1 MKKGILFLIGL
12 IGFLVE
18 GQAQELDFRV
28 IINSDRSRFQNTEV
42 FNQMKTSFEQF
53 LNGRTWTSDEY
64 RPEERIKGN
73 LLITISEVPQIGVY
87 SATVQVQVVRPVFG
101 TNYESVVLNFI
112 DRNWTFEYQ
121 ESQPLEFN
129 RFSFL
134 NNISSLLAFYA
145 NIALGMD
152 YDTFALKGGN
162 PYFEVANDIVNN
174 AQQSGRVGWVQ
185 NPSDRR
191 SRYWLINDIYI
202 STVYAPIREAI
213 YLYHRKGVDQLA
225 TAPEEA
231 YSSILEAIRLVAEA
245 NKQQP
250 NGIFT
255 ISFVDAKSDEI
266 AQILKNAPF
275 EIREKAVPLL
285 LEIDPNNAR
294 KYNELL
300 KNWAVSFSFVWKPA
314 LIHAYL
320 T

>member
-12 IGFLVE
+12 IGFFLQT
-18 GQAQELDFRV
+18 QAQELDFRV
-28 IINSDRSRFQNTEV
+28 LINSDRSRFQNTEV

-87 SATVQVQVVRPVFG
+87 SATVQIQVVRPVYG

-174 AQQSGRVGWVQ
+174 AQQSGRTGWVQ

-213 YLYHRKGVDQLA
+213 YLYHRKGIDQLA

-245 NKQQP
+245 NKLQP
-250 NGIFT
+250 NGIYT

-300 KNWAVSFSFVWKPA
+300 KS
-314 LIHAYL
+314 
-320 T
+320 

>member
-12 IGFLVE
+12 IGFFLQT
-18 GQAQELDFRV
+18 QAQELDFRV
-28 IINSDRSRFQNTEV
+28 LINSDRSRFQNTEV

-87 SATVQVQVVRPVFG
+87 SATVQVQVVRPVYG

-174 AQQSGRVGWVQ
+174 AQQSGRTGWVQ

-213 YLYHRKGVDQLA
+213 YLYHRKGIDQLA

-245 NKQQP
+245 NKLQP
-250 NGIFT
+250 NGIYT

-300 KNWAVSFSFVWKPA
+300 KR
-314 LIHAYL
+314 
-320 T
+320 

>member
-12 IGFLVE
+12 IGFFGS

-42 FNQMKTSFEQF
+42 FSQMKTSFEQF

-64 RPEERIKGN
+64 KPEERIKGN
-73 LLITISEVPQIGVY
+73 LLITINEVPQIGVY

-101 TNYESVVLNFI
+101 TNYESVTLNFI

-145 NIALGMD
+145 HIALGMD
-152 YDTFALKGGN
+152 YDSFELKGGN

-191 SRYWLINDIYI
+191 SRYWLINDMYI
-202 STVYAPIREAI
+202 STVYASIREAI
-213 YLYHRKGVDQLA
+213 YLYHRKGMDQLA
-225 TAPEEA
+225 TSPDEA
-231 YSSILEAIRLVAEA
+231 YSSILKAIQLVADA

-250 NGIFT
+250 NGIYT

-266 AQILKNAPF
+266 AQVLKNAPF

-300 KNWAVSFSFVWKPA
+300 KS
-314 LIHAYL
+314 
-320 T
+320 

>member
-1 MKKGILFLIGL
+1 MKKGLLFLIGL
-12 IGFLVE
+12 IGFFLQT
-18 GQAQELDFRV
+18 QAQELDFRV
-28 IINSDRSRFQNTEV
+28 LINSDRSRFQNTEV

-73 LLITISEVPQIGVY
+73 LLITISEVPQVGVY

-152 YDTFALKGGN
+152 YDTFELKGGN

-213 YLYHRKGVDQLA
+213 YLYHRKGIDQLA

-245 NKQQP
+245 NKLQP
-250 NGIFT
+250 NGIYT

-300 KNWAVSFSFVWKPA
+300 KS
-314 LIHAYL
+314 
-320 T
+320 

>member
-12 IGFLVE
+12 IGFFLE

-73 LLITISEVPQIGVY
+73 LLITISEVPQVGVY

-101 TNYESVVLNFI
+101 TNYESVALNFI

-145 NIALGMD
+145 HIALGMD
-152 YDTFALKGGN
+152 YDTFELKGGN

-213 YLYHRKGVDQLA
+213 YLYHRKGMDQLA
-225 TAPEEA
+225 TAPDEA
-231 YSSILEAIRLVAEA
+231 YSSILKAIQLVADA

-250 NGIFT
+250 NGIYT

-266 AQILKNAPF
+266 AQVLKNAPF

-300 KNWAVSFSFVWKPA
+300 KS
-314 LIHAYL
+314 
-320 T
+320 

>member
-1 MKKGILFLIGL
+1 MKKGLLFLIGL
-12 IGFLVE
+12 IGFFI
-18 GQAQELDFRV
+18 QTHAQELDFRV
-28 IINSDRSRFQNTEV
+28 LINSDRSRFQNTEV

-87 SATVQVQVVRPVFG
+87 SATVQIQVVRPVYG

-174 AQQSGRVGWVQ
+174 AQQSGRAGWVQ

-213 YLYHRKGVDQLA
+213 YLFHRKGIDQLT

-245 NKQQP
+245 NKLQP
-250 NGIFT
+250 NGIYT

-266 AQILKNAPF
+266 AQVLKNAPF
-275 EIREKAVPLL
+275 AIREKAVPLL

-300 KNWAVSFSFVWKPA
+300 KS
-314 LIHAYL
+314 
-320 T
+320 

>member
-12 IGFLVE
+12 IGFFLE

-73 LLITISEVPQIGVY
+73 MLITISEVPQIGVY

-225 TAPEEA
+225 TAPDEA
-231 YSSILEAIRLVAEA
+231 YSSILDAIQLVADA

-250 NGIFT
+250 NGIYT

-300 KNWAVSFSFVWKPA
+300 KS
-314 LIHAYL
+314 
-320 T
+320 

>member
-12 IGFLVE
+12 IGFFLQT
-18 GQAQELDFRV
+18 QAQELDFRV
-28 IINSDRSRFQNTEV
+28 LINSDRSRFQNTEV

-87 SATVQVQVVRPVFG
+87 SATVQVQVVRPVYG

-162 PYFEVANDIVNN
+162 PYFEIANDIVNN
-174 AQQSGRVGWVQ
+174 AQQSGRTGWVQ

-213 YLYHRKGVDQLA
+213 YLYHRKGIDQLA

-245 NKQQP
+245 NKLQP
-250 NGIFT
+250 NGIYT

-300 KNWAVSFSFVWKPA
+300 KS
-314 LIHAYL
+314 
-320 T
+320 